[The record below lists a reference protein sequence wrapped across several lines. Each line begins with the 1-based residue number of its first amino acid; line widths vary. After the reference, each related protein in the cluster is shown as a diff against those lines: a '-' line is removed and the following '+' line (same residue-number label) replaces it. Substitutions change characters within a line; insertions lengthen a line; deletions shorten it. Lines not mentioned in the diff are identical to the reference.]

1 MRHWC
6 KDHPNP
12 NRPEEGSVAHA
23 ILSKEPKIQAK
34 FSRVFNA
41 LSKAKMSKTPRFTPN
56 PESYWGP
63 GTRAGNGG
71 QKRKRF
77 MSAPKD
83 GASKAAK
90 GQGMGTGETA
100 SEEPR
105 AAE

>member
-1 MRHWC
+1 MQ
-6 KDHPNP
+6 
-12 NRPEEGSVAHA
+12 EVE
-23 ILSKEPKIQAK
+23 Q